1 MELNKAPMA
10 FRAAIET
17 SRFNPDH
24 VVQVLLGEHRDGLS
38 HSGAVLFSST

>member
-1 MELNKAPMA
+1 MA
-10 FRAAIET
+10 FRVAIET

-38 HSGAVLFSST
+38 HSRAVLFSST